1 MAYEKMGNPVACI
14 DFHGKSYPV
23 WKVTHGRKTVTVSS
37 MSLFDKVS
45 CAQLMATAN
54 PQVDAVEQKIDY
66 YVGPDEGQE
75 VVVELMKTVRCGV
88 R

>member
-1 MAYEKMGNPVACI
+1 
-14 DFHGKSYPV
+14 
-23 WKVTHGRKTVTVSS
+23 

-45 CAQLMATAN
+45 CAQLMATAD